1 MPLQEHLLVF
11 AGVGEALLGVQV
23 MLAPGDVKK
32 KKDYRTGQWK
42 VDRSL
47 KNYKR
52 SRKAPERIQIHCLL
66 NILSDTMLSSC
77 RF

>member
-32 KKDYRTGQWK
+32 K
-42 VDRSL
+42 
-47 KNYKR
+47 
-52 SRKAPERIQIHCLL
+52 RIIGLGSEKW
-66 NILSDTMLSSC
+66 IEA
-77 RF
+77 